1 MESPDCDELT
11 LNELHHAQPVAS
23 GASQSSTPQREDVR
37 ASRVP
42 TPSSR
47 YQATPARVVPSKSSG
62 NASCLDSHAPTPS
75 GADPSSEK
83 QESGPAKRGKPK
95 TSSRSKIAKTEVAS
109 KNVPPRATQGKRKY
123 QNEETQAEGK
133 IKHMKPIPKDV
144 QATKL
149 TADQVDWLQEQV
161 ELMEVSETE
170 RLYQLVKDV
179 AEQNGTDDYSCNLSA
194 LSPRKQRSIV
204 DFINE
209 CEARRRNRNSRLIDT
224 GDAQTALALE
234 GLEGGPEPVTTC
246 LDQRTSC
253 LPDQSTGEVLHDPR
267 QVETLESFPKP
278 AAQDQD
284 EQFPHHSPS
293 ASTSPGSQN
302 ASLDSWTS
310 PVGDSF
316 VNHATSVLELV

>member
-1 MESPDCDELT
+1 MRPRPAVLIRQAKNKNQALRS
-11 LNELHHAQPVAS
+11 AV
-23 GASQSSTPQREDVR
+23 
-37 ASRVP
+37 SR
-42 TPSSR
+42 
-47 YQATPARVVPSKSSG
+47 
-62 NASCLDSHAPTPS
+62 
-75 GADPSSEK
+75 
-83 QESGPAKRGKPK
+83 KR
-95 TSSRSKIAKTEVAS
+95 
-109 KNVPPRATQGKRKY
+109 PRGKRKY

-234 GLEGGPEPVTTC
+234 GLEGGPEPVATC